1 MQKKMCTNE
10 KNPQKTKNKKLQ
22 QMGSSL
28 GPGDY
33 IKGIFF
39 GLLILAFLV
48 FLGVG
53 LYYNVVRP
61 AAKGVAK
68 GARKIARSS
77 RMASS

>member
-1 MQKKMCTNE
+1 VRPTK
-10 KNPQKTKNKKLQ
+10 KNPHKKNKKKEE

-33 IKGIFF
+33 IKGIFG
-39 GLLILAFLV
+39 GLVILAIVV
-48 FLGVG
+48 FVAVG
-53 LYYNVVRP
+53 LYYNFVRP

-77 RMASS
+77 LMAAS